1 MGDTMLEKLKFSPL
15 FSGMELEDIK
25 SCLTCSGSI
34 LQNFEKEQYIFM
46 LQDEPNRIYILVE
59 GVVNI
64 CRDSVDGKR
73 NIITTIS
80 QSGDLFG
87 EVFLFIDKKTYDNYA
102 IAVTDAV
109 ILSMPK
115 EYLYNNCERNCKFH
129 VLLISNMLSV
139 LAKKAYFLNQ
149 KLDIVS
155 SQTLR
160 QKICKLFLNH
170 VSKEGVI
177 ELGMNREEL
186 ADFLN
191 VARPSLSRELMKM
204 REDGLIEIKKKK
216 FYILNLE
223 KIQKNF

>member
-1 MGDTMLEKLKFSPL
+1 
-15 FSGMELEDIK
+15 
-25 SCLTCSGSI
+25 
-34 LQNFEKEQYIFM
+34 
-46 LQDEPNRIYILVE
+46 
-59 GVVNI
+59 
-64 CRDSVDGKR
+64 
-73 NIITTIS
+73 
-80 QSGDLFG
+80 FG